1 MDASR
6 CRYDAG
12 EEGEGHLPRSVGL
25 AVSMDLGAGHVFQ
38 SSVGISIAELAI
50 AANIHHIIPTKLVDH
65 RDVDD
70 EVLVSPQVCVLDPY
84 VPLSRG
90 AIRHTNLWKFGRG
103 VG

>member
-1 MDASR
+1 
-6 CRYDAG
+6 
-12 EEGEGHLPRSVGL
+12 
-25 AVSMDLGAGHVFQ
+25 MDLGAGHVFQ

-50 AANIHHIIPTKLVDH
+50 AANIHHMISTELVDH
-65 RDVDD
+65 RNVND

-90 AIRHTNLWKFGRG
+90 AVRHANLWKFGSG